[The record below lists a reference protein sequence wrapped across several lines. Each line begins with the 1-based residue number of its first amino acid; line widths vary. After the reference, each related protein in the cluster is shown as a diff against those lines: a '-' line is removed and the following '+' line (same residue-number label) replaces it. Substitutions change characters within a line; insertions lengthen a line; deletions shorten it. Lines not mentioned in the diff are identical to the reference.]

1 MILSGPP
8 SRRRGLMSPWLPC
21 FGAALLLSCAGTTY
35 GTGDASDTLDRGAPD
50 EDALARDVPE
60 IAEDRR
66 PDTGIDLPQPR
77 DIQDVH
83 DAGDSDM
90 DAGDI
95 RDVAEEDAAL
105 SWDVPDAFSW
115 DVDVPPPDRGDV
127 QLPDGGCETLAPG
140 PLTHRSCNPD
150 GGAPAGQLAL
160 RGRPRGRAAPWWAVG
175 HFVERGV
182 LSAVSMLWDGA

>member
-66 PDTGIDLPQPR
+66 PD
-77 DIQDVH
+77 
-83 DAGDSDM
+83 
-90 DAGDI
+90 
-95 RDVAEEDAAL
+95 
-105 SWDVPDAFSW
+105 
-115 DVDVPPPDRGDV
+115 
-127 QLPDGGCETLAPG
+127 G
-140 PLTHRSCNPD
+140 PAR
-150 GGAPAGQLAL
+150 AL
-160 RGRPRGRAAPWWAVG
+160 RERPRGTARHPG
-175 HFVERGV
+175 GQ
-182 LSAVSMLWDGA
+182 